1 MKKIQNKELN
11 QLILSKKDFTENLI
25 INKNIMSDIEEN
37 KKYKKNIFSEIK
49 ENKEELS
56 KRKRKSEIIKNEN
69 LQMKKNKRTIY
80 NF

>member
-69 LQMKKNKRTIY
+69 LQMKKNDITAV
-80 NF
+80 